1 MKNLWTQHLKKAVPL
16 KGERGASFV
25 NTLHS
30 LARDGGKGMSGHC
43 HRIDGSQRSK
53 SKASYTDDLS
63 ITALASCSQS
73 PSDRALSE
81 NACTELCRWTAKSQS
96 GHERGVDAPEED
108 HVQLL
113 TSESGQL
120 TLRYN
125 VTGEEVFEI
134 EVGSLEE
141 AENVIYEDN
150 MTTARLYPDI
160 SDLQWSKE

>member
-16 KGERGASFV
+16 KGERGTSFV

-30 LARDGGKGMSGHC
+30 LAGDGGKGMSGHC

-53 SKASYTDDLS
+53 SKVSYTDDGS
-63 ITALASCSQS
+63 ITARTSCSQS
-73 PSDRALSE
+73 PVDRALSR

-96 GHERGVDAPEED
+96 GHEMGVDAPEED

-125 VTGEEVFEI
+125 VTGEDVFEI

-160 SDLQWSKE
+160 SDFQWSKK

>member
-1 MKNLWTQHLKKAVPL
+1 
-16 KGERGASFV
+16 
-25 NTLHS
+25 
-30 LARDGGKGMSGHC
+30 MSGHC

-53 SKASYTDDLS
+53 SKASYTDDRS
-63 ITALASCSQS
+63 ITARVSCGES
-73 PSDRALSE
+73 PSDRALSG

-96 GHERGVDAPEED
+96 EYETGVDAPEED

-113 TSESGQL
+113 ASEDGQL

-141 AENVIYEDN
+141 AEDVIYEDN

-160 SDLQWSKE
+160 LDLQWSKK